1 MLEGSS
7 LRGLVIEFIFIP
19 SHELLD
25 GVKILS
31 PQSLDINENMHHLY
45 YM

>member
-7 LRGLVIEFIFIP
+7 LRGLVIEFIP